1 MTSRSRHLTYKVV
14 LFGGVLLLLGYV
26 AFEWHRKAN
35 KAPPPAI
42 SVTPRTAQSK
52 LTIKGMNYS
61 ASYGG
66 KLLLVMRVSSVE
78 LGKKK
83 MGFFRVGGLRQIEL
97 KGLEVDY
104 YEPVAEERW
113 GAGHQE
119 DPRDISS
126 GILTAAQSF
135 IDSKGRLAGL
145 QARRLK
151 FHYHH
156 TDGTTTDI
164 EGDLLE
170 LERGGNILRIRG
182 HAEVHHDGRSLSS
195 DEVFFHPQDKTFF
208 TKKNYTLTAS
218 GASEGGNEIRTD
230 LRLNPLPEKSGKN
243 DPLEKG
249 EDSDPVDSRTKH
261 SDNKQTSDR

>member
-1 MTSRSRHLTYKVV
+1 MTLSSRKLIHKIAL
-14 LFGGVLLLLGYV
+14 LGGVLLLLGYV

-35 KAPPPAI
+35 KVPPQPI
-42 SVTPRTAQSK
+42 SVTPRAAQSK

-66 KLLLVMRVSSVE
+66 KLLLVMSVDSVE

-83 MGFFRVGGLRQIEL
+83 MGFFRVGGLRQVEL

-113 GAGHQE
+113 DAGHIE

-135 IDSKGRLAGL
+135 LDSKGRLAGL

-182 HAEVHHDGRSLSS
+182 HAKVHHAGRSLSS
-195 DEVFFHPQDKTFF
+195 DEVFFQPQDKTVF

-230 LRLNPLPEKSGKN
+230 LRLNPLPKKTKQ
-243 DPLEKG
+243 DDLFEKG
-249 EDSDPVDSRTKH
+249 QNLGKVEGRSGNFR
-261 SDNKQTSDR
+261 NKRTSDR

>member
-1 MTSRSRHLTYKVV
+1 MTLSSRKLIHKIAL
-14 LFGGVLLLLGYV
+14 LGGVLLLLGYV

-35 KAPPPAI
+35 KVPPQPI
-42 SVTPRTAQSK
+42 SVTPRAAQSK

-66 KLLLVMRVSSVE
+66 KLLLVMSVGSVE

-83 MGFFRVGGLRQIEL
+83 MGFFRVGGLRQVEL

-113 GAGHQE
+113 GAGHLE

-135 IDSKGRLAGL
+135 IDWKGRLAGL

-182 HAEVHHDGRSLSS
+182 HAKVHHAGRSLSS
-195 DEVFFHPQDKTFF
+195 DEVFFQPQDKTVF

-230 LRLNPLPEKSGKN
+230 LRLNPLPEKSRKN

-249 EDSDPVDSRTKH
+249 ENSDLVGSRTEH
-261 SDNKQTSDR
+261 SDNRRTSDR